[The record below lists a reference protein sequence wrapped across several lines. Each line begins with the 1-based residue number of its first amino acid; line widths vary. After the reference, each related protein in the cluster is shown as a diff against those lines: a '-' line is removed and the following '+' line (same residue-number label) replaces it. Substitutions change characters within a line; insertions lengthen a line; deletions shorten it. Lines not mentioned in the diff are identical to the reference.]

1 MKDLI
6 KSYKQFFF
14 TGEWHIHTNYTDG
27 KNSVFDYC
35 QAAINLGLP
44 LLSFTEHVRKN
55 LTYDFDSLLND
66 IEKAKKKF
74 PELIL
79 LTGCEAKVLPDGTPD
94 CNEDILKTC
103 NYVLFAYHSFP
114 PDSELYFSSLETIL
128 NNKYIDCWAHPGLF
142 FKKNPELPFS
152 ESQLLKIFDILK
164 RRDILFEINF
174 KYNLPQDNWIN
185 LYLEN
190 HFNRNIIFGGDIHSV
205 LQLEKTIGLKKN
217 YLKNTELNKF

>member
-14 TGEWHIHTNYTDG
+14 TGEWHIHTNYSDG
-27 KNSVFDYC
+27 KNSVLDYC
-35 QAAINLGLP
+35 QAATNLGLP
-44 LLSFTEHVRKN
+44 LLAFTEHVRKN
-55 LTYDFDSLLND
+55 LAYDFDSLLND

-79 LTGCEAKVLPDGTPD
+79 LTGCEAKVLPDGTLD

-128 NNKYIDCWAHPGLF
+128 NNNYIDCWAHPGLF
-142 FKKNPELPFS
+142 FKKNPELTFS

-164 RRDILFEINF
+164 KKDILFEINF

-185 LYLEN
+185 LYLQN
-190 HFNRNIIFGGDIHSV
+190 NFNRNLIFGGDIHSV
-205 LQLEKTIGLKKN
+205 LQLEKTIELKKD
-217 YLKNTELNKF
+217 YLKNTRLDKF